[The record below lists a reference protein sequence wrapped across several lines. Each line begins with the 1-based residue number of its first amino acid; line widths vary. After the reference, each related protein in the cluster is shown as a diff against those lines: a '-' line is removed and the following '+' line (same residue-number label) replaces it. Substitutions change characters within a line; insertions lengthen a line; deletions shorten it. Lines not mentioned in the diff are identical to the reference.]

1 MRNFLASVVLDFF
14 ISSLSISAVT
24 RSRVMV
30 IDRSCCCADG
40 SASVHLL
47 ADDAPDVLGS

>member
-1 MRNFLASVVLDFF
+1 MSVSLDRR

-24 RSRVMV
+24 RSSVMV
-30 IDRSCCCADG
+30 IAGASCCAYG

-47 ADDAPDVLGS
+47 ADDAPDVQGS